1 MLHID
6 LPATQDI
13 AELSRERAD
22 ACVSIYLPT
31 TPVTQNIR
39 AARIEYGN
47 LVKQALAQLDE
58 VGFDKRRRA
67 LLEENLTTFAEDDA
81 FWALQA
87 HSLAVLATPDRLRTY
102 RLANNL
108 SQALD
113 VSDRFYLK
121 PLLRALAFPHEAY
134 VLALSENGVRLIEV
148 LPGGVAQPVKV
159 PGLPKD
165 AASHSGKSSLNDR
178 SHSGRIHGDEG
189 QRIRHLQYLHAI
201 DGALRPLLVGH
212 SAPLIVAGVNPLAVL
227 FHSVNRYHHL
237 VSQIISVN
245 PDETTDQELAAR
257 TAPLLDEVYAEEL
270 AKLKAVY
277 GNRSGVGRT
286 SADLSDVARAAVRG
300 AVELLMVDIDQNVQG
315 WMDEDGGIRFAA
327 ADTAKSYDI
336 VDEIAAH
343 VLATGGRVLAVRK
356 DDLPV
361 PGAALCA
368 ILRYAG

>member
-6 LPATQDI
+6 LPATTEITD
-13 AELSRERAD
+13 LSRVCAD

-31 TPVTQNIR
+31 TPLTQNIG

-58 VGFDKRRRA
+58 SGFDKRRRLA
-67 LLEENLTTFAEDDA
+67 LELGLATVDEDDT

-87 HSLAVLATPDRLRTY
+87 HSLAVLATPDTVRTY
-102 RLANNL
+102 RLANHL

-121 PLLRALAFPHEAY
+121 PLLRAVTFPHEAF

-148 LPGGVAQPVKV
+148 LPGAIARPVQV

-165 AASHSGKSSLNDR
+165 AASYAGKASLNDR
-178 SHSGRIHGDEG
+178 SHSGRIVGDEG
-189 QRIRHLQYLHAI
+189 QRVRHMQYLRAI
-201 DGALRPLLVGH
+201 DAALRPLLAGH
-212 SAPLIVAGVNPLAVL
+212 TAPLIVAGVNPLAHL
-227 FHSVNRYHHL
+227 YQSVNRYPHL
-237 VSQIISVN
+237 LKEGILVN
-245 PDETTDQELAAR
+245 SEETTDQDLAAR
-257 TAPLLDEVYAEEL
+257 SIPHLDAFYAEEL
-270 AKLKAVY
+270 AKLKGLY
-277 GNRSGVGRT
+277 GQRTGAGRT
-286 SADLSDVARAAVRG
+286 SADISDVARAALRG
-300 AVELLMVDIDQNVQG
+300 AVDLLMVDIDQSVQG
-315 WMDEDGGIRFAA
+315 WMDENGAIRFAE

-343 VLATGGRVLAVRK
+343 VLAAGGRVLAVRK
-356 DDLPV
+356 DDLPE

-368 ILRYAG
+368 IMRYAG